1 MRTGRGRTWP
11 TSSTISDPVKR
22 ALLVGVDDYM
32 NLTPLGG
39 CINDVHAI
47 EPLLARNE
55 DGTVNFDCQVRVG
68 PDGVRRDALIRDVQ
82 ELLRPG
88 ADVALLYFAG
98 HGSGDGNDVA
108 LCTYDGTNPTP
119 GVALSQILAYVKTSP
134 VREVIIVLDCC
145 FSGAA
150 GGVPQ
155 LGSDLAVLRDGVT
168 ILAASRGDQTSAET
182 TAGRGL
188 FSTYLCGALEAG
200 AADVMGKVT
209 MAGLYAYLDESFGPW
224 DQRPVLR
231 ASVDRL
237 HELRRCEPAVPLG
250 HLQRLPELF
259 VTADYE
265 LPLDPS
271 YEPAAEPAHPEH
283 ERDFAL
289 LQACRAAKLVEPV
302 DAEHM
307 YFAAMQNKSCRL
319 TPLGR
324 HYRAMVEQGLL

>member
-1 MRTGRGRTWP
+1 M
-11 TSSTISDPVKR
+11 KR
-22 ALLVGVDDYM
+22 ALLVGVDAYV
-32 NLTPLGG
+32 NFNPLGG
-39 CINDVHAI
+39 CVNDVHAL

-55 DGTVNFDCQVRVG
+55 DGTVNFDCQVRIAANVIT
-68 PDGVRRDALIRDVQ
+68 RDL
-82 ELLRPG
+82 LLRDLQALLGPG

-98 HGSGDGNDVA
+98 HGAGEGNDVA
-108 LCTYDGTNPTP
+108 VCTHDGTGMTP
-119 GVALSQILAYVKTSP
+119 GVSLSQILGLVQSSP
-134 VREVIIVLDCC
+134 VREVIIVVDCC

-155 LGSDLAVLRDGVT
+155 LGPDLAVLRNGVT

-182 TAGRGL
+182 AAGRGL
-188 FSTYLCGALEAG
+188 FSTYLCGGLEGG

-231 ASVDRL
+231 ANVDRL
-237 HELRRCEPAVPLG
+237 HELRRCSAAVPLE

-259 VTADYE
+259 VTPDYE
-265 LPLDPS
+265 MPLDPS
-271 YEPAAEPAHPEH
+271 YEPEAEPAHPEH
-283 ERDFAL
+283 ERDFAM

-307 YFAAMQNKSCRL
+307 YFAAMQNKACRL